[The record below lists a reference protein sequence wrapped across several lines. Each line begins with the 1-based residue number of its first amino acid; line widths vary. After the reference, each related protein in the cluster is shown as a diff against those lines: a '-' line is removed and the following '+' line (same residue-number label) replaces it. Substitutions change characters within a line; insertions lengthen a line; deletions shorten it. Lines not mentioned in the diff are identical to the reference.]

1 MVCGAGCGAGDSL
14 RLMLRRLPVLLV
26 CALTLSGPDASAY
39 LSGLSNNFLLLSSV
53 RFGRDGMLRIERR
66 GSEER
71 HLQEISAATLRLLER
86 VNLALNQYA
95 YSDDQQHW
103 GTREYWA
110 TPAEFVGSGSGD
122 CEDYAIA
129 KYYALRA
136 AGVEVQHLRFVY
148 VRALVDGRLIN
159 HMVLAYYAQPEAD
172 PLVLDNLRDEIL
184 PASRRPDLL
193 PVFTFND
200 EDQTRNSGDGS
211 LARRWRDLAVRI
223 NTERN
228 L

>member
-1 MVCGAGCGAGDSL
+1 
-14 RLMLRRLPVLLV
+14 MLRRLPVLLV
-26 CALTLSGPDASAY
+26 SVLALFGPDASAY
-39 LSGLSNNFLLLSSV
+39 LSGLSQSFLQLSGE
-53 RFGRDGMLRIERR
+53 RFGRAGMLRIERR

-71 HLQEISAATLRLLER
+71 RLQEIPEATLRLLDR
-86 VNLALNQYA
+86 VNVSLNQYS

-103 GTREYWA
+103 GKLEYWA

-148 VRALVDGRLIN
+148 VRALLDGRLIN
-159 HMVLAYYAQPEAD
+159 HMVLAYYAQPEGD

-200 EDQTRNSGDGS
+200 EDQTHSSRDGS
-211 LARRWRDLAVRI
+211 LARRWRDLAGRI